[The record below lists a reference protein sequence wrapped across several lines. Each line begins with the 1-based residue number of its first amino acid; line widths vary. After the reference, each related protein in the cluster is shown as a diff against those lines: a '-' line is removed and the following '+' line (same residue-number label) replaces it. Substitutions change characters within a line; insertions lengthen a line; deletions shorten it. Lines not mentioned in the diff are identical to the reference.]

1 MLNIRGL
8 ENQENLPDG
17 VQVDIL
23 APCIEYFNN
32 IVTNDQAK
40 FIIDV
45 CERMD
50 SEKNENWQ
58 FKDARVG
65 NEKLLNQLVRSN
77 KTMKL
82 NFAAFN
88 NKNNMERLERQKIAL
103 VNDIQ
108 NIIQN
113 AVGHAVR
120 YYTFK
125 YNFSIEADEGF
136 TLLKYK
142 TGTEYKPHTD
152 NGIGKPF
159 SDRTLS
165 MVMYLN
171 PTEYTGGETY
181 FNNFDIS
188 VKPVNPGLVLFPSNY
203 AYIHQAKPVKTGT
216 KYAIVTWLRMPF
228 EYKK

>member
-1 MLNIRGL
+1 MLNIRGN
-8 ENQENLPDG
+8 ENINSFPDH
-17 VQVDIL
+17 VKIDIL

-32 IVTNDQAK
+32 IITDEEAK

-45 CERMD
+45 CEQMD
-50 SEKNENWQ
+50 AEKNGNWKFEN
-58 FKDARVG
+58 ARVG
-65 NEKLLNQLVRSN
+65 NEGLLNKLVRSN
-77 KTMKL
+77 KTMEL

-88 NKNNMERLERQKIAL
+88 KSNDL
-103 VNDIQ
+103 VNKVQD
-108 NIIQN
+108 IIQN
-113 AVGHAVR
+113 AVGSAVR

-125 YNFSIEADEGF
+125 YDFSIEADEGF

-142 TGTEYKPHTD
+142 TGTEYKPHMD
-152 NGIGKPF
+152 HGIGKPF

-188 VKPVNPGLVLFPSNY
+188 VKPNNAGLVLFPSNY
-203 AYIHQAKPVKTGT
+203 AYIHQAKPVETGT
-216 KYAIVTWLRMPF
+216 KYAIVTWLRQPF
-228 EYKK
+228 K